1 MIEEKYDGFF
11 EEETANIADEMGIR
25 KFVESG
31 SLPAYC
37 YNSKIFVPGKTPVYY
52 SGPYWDEKESVAAVR
67 TFLTGK
73 WLSTGAEVFK
83 FQNQFSKLFNVKHSH
98 MVNSGSSANLVMIA
112 ALKKYYGWND
122 GDEVIVSPVGFPTTI
137 APLVQNGLKP
147 VFVDIEM
154 NTLNFDLSQVE
165 EAITNRTVGIFVSPV
180 LGNPPNM
187 DILREIAGTTIHLIG
202 DNCDSLGSRW
212 RGEYFTNLYTAWST
226 SFYPAHHITTGEG
239 GMISS
244 NVEEIIKIARSISWW
259 GRACY
264 CVGQANL
271 LSCGTC
277 GKRFY
282 KWLDNVDTVVDH
294 KYVFENMGYN
304 LKPLDLQGAI
314 GQEQLKKFPEIHQ
327 KRVANFE
334 HIAKTIDI
342 DGVNFRV
349 AENDVYAQPSW
360 FGVPII
366 CKTPEIKQSFVNH
379 LEKNK
384 IQTRNYFAGNIL
396 LHPGYK
402 HLDNAS
408 KYPNANMALSQVF
421 FLGCPPHYTSEVL
434 EYIDEVITSWT
445 L

>member
-1 MIEEKYDGFF
+1 MISEDKLEK
-11 EEETANIADEMGIR
+11 ETTQLANEMGIQR
-25 KFVESG
+25 FAENG

-37 YNSKIFVPGKTPVYY
+37 YNSKVFAPGKTPVYY
-52 SGPYWDEKESVAAVR
+52 SGPYWDEKESIAAVK
-67 TFLTGK
+67 TFLNGK
-73 WLSTGAEVFK
+73 WLSTGTEVYK
-83 FQNQFSKLFNVKHSH
+83 FQNQFSKLFGVRYSH

-112 ALKKYYGWND
+112 ALKKYYGWKD

-165 EAITNRTVGIFVSPV
+165 EAITTRTVAIFVSPV
-180 LGNPPNM
+180 LGNPPDM
-187 DILREIAGTTIHLIG
+187 DHLREIAGTMIHLIG
-202 DNCDSLGSRW
+202 DNCDSLGSKW
-212 RGEYFTNLYTAWST
+212 NGEYFTNLYTAWST

-244 NVEEIIKIARSISWW
+244 NNEEIIKIARSISWW

-277 GKRFY
+277 GKRFD
-282 KWLDNVDTVVDH
+282 KWLDDVDTVVDH

-314 GQEQLKKFPEIHQ
+314 GQEQLKKFPEVESKRRENFKVISSIIHQ
-327 KRVANFE
+327 RLSLWDITVARFWDK
-334 HIAKTIDI
+334 AD
-342 DGVNFRV
+342 
-349 AENDVYAQPSW
+349 PSW

-366 CKTPEIKQSFVNH
+366 CRTPEIKQSLVDH

-402 HLDNAS
+402 HLGDSS
-408 KYPNANMALSQVF
+408 KYPNANKALTHVF
-421 FLGCPPHYTSEVL
+421 FLGCPPHYTKTVLDYISEV
-434 EYIDEVITSWT
+434 ISSWKA
-445 L
+445 